1 MQDIKKLM
9 SQICNPHIMYHY
21 KILSHQITLVIALVL
36 LLFILMLGWSMLDD
50 IGSKHFG
57 LKICFV
63 SVGTLIVIV
72 TVVLNFWN
80 YKTKT
85 WYDAT
90 VNSSSTFVQAKKA
103 VSKEYPFCIVI
114 EEREESNNGTAVN
127 SDIDKPIYF
136 LFCKDEATVKHINN
150 QINQFEENG
159 NSVVFLNSNSKM
171 IVIHTTKFKKI
182 KTAYESPV
190 FWSKNQENAYLPQS
204 YSIINQPI
212 IFQNLGVDL
221 NNISTNQLNGNLIQL
236 FKDSN

>member
-9 SQICNPHIMYHY
+9 SQICTPHIAYHY
-21 KILSHQITLVIALVL
+21 QITPHWIAFAMAIAIL
-36 LLFILMLGWSMLDD
+36 LAGIGIGEGMLEN
-50 IGSKHFG
+50 IKQKHLG
-57 LKICFV
+57 LKIGFF
-63 SVGTLIVIV
+63 SVGLLIVLTV
-72 TVVLNFWN
+72 TVLTLWN
-80 YKTKT
+80 CKTKT

-114 EEREESNNGTAVN
+114 EEREENNDDIMTN
-127 SDIDKPIYF
+127 PDIDKPIYF

-150 QINQFEENG
+150 QINQFEKNG

-190 FWSKNQENAYLPQS
+190 FWGKNQENAYLPQS

-221 NNISTNQLNGNLIQL
+221 NIISTNQLNSNLIQL
-236 FKDSN
+236 FNSSN